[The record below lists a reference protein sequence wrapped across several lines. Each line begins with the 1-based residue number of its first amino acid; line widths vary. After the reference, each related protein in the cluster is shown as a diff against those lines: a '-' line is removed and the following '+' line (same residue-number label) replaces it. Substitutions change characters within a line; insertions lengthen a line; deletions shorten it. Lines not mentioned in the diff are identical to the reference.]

1 MENLKEEIIFK
12 PLKCTSLKD
21 LANSFNLAFSD
32 YEVAV
37 NMSCSSLKKMM
48 EIRSVDLK
56 FSYGAFSKNL
66 KNKTVQNYKM
76 PVSFILCG
84 VRKNFQIIKENKKDK
99 NNKNEKKGRTSGRSG
114 KVAYDSGT
122 GTIPAF
128 RRLGIGK
135 NLLKYTIEKLQKA
148 HFDAFLLEVLEN
160 NQKAIQLY
168 ESQGFTR
175 TRKFL
180 CYNQKRNKIIETL
193 TGCDL
198 NISISYEIVD
208 DANNNIKS
216 DNKRYINCKIN
227 KSTLANA
234 DKSKSNK
241 YANMHYSKNVNDNY
255 DFDENDTDKFESD
268 EFTDKKDPYG
278 YIKSDIQVKKIKSRN
293 GYRKLDFDDLEYF
306 IPSWQNSSQSI
317 LNNFENI
324 YINVLLYK
332 EQIIGYG
339 TINQKNGDIQ
349 QVGISKKFRNS
360 DREMF
365 VNATSK
371 ENNSGVDKKFSH
383 IDLFK
388 IIILDL
394 ARNCVSDSLSFLNVE
409 ESIVLNEFL
418 RICGFNNF
426 INQYEMIRILKD

>member
-1 MENLKEEIIFK
+1 VENLKEEIIFK

-21 LANSFNLAFSD
+21 LANSFNLVFSD

-56 FSYGAFSKNL
+56 FSYGAFSNNL

-99 NNKNEKKGRTSGRSG
+99 NNKNEKKGKTSGRSG

-180 CYNQKRNKIIETL
+180 CYNQIKNKILESLSDFDTNIFINNKIE
-193 TGCDL
+193 
-198 NISISYEIVD
+198 
-208 DANNNIKS
+208 NNRNADIKS
-216 DNKRYINCKIN
+216 K
-227 KSTLANA
+227 
-234 DKSKSNK
+234 
-241 YANMHYSKNVNDNY
+241 NY
-255 DFDENDTDKFESD
+255 DNDCNKDGSDKDKDFKFEAGESD
-268 EFTDKKDPYG
+268 SG
-278 YIKSDIQVKKIKSRN
+278 KSDHIFLNSILRIKRLKTKKSYN
-293 GYRKLDFDDLEYF
+293 KLDFDDLEYF
-306 IPSWQNSSQSI
+306 IPSWQNSRQSI

-324 YINVLLYK
+324 YINVLLYNEK
-332 EQIIGYG
+332 IIGYG
-339 TINQKNGDIQ
+339 TINKKNGDIQ

-365 VNATSK
+365 LNATSK
-371 ENNSGVDKKFSH
+371 ENNSGVGRKFSH

-394 ARNCVSDSLSFLNVE
+394 ARNCESNNLSFLNVE
-409 ESIVLNEFL
+409 ESIVINEFL